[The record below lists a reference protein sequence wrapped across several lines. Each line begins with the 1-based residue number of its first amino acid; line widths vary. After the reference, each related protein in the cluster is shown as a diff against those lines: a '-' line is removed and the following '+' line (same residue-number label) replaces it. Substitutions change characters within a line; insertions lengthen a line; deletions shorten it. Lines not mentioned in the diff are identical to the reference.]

1 MLSPEKKKD
10 IREVVSILLRMD
22 KTGMAI
28 MKSNANV
35 LISRQDL
42 EEIKTQNVVTQKGD
56 KQMQTITIKIDVDRN
71 SILGQ
76 LDEIERLARKLLY
89 ETESVRN
96 QLGGKV
102 TEERSEK

>member
-42 EEIKTQNVVTQKGD
+42 EEIKTQNIVT
-56 KQMQTITIKIDVDRN
+56 
-71 SILGQ
+71 
-76 LDEIERLARKLLY
+76 
-89 ETESVRN
+89 
-96 QLGGKV
+96 
-102 TEERSEK
+102 

>member
-1 MLSPEKKKD
+1 
-10 IREVVSILLRMD
+10 
-22 KTGMAI
+22 
-28 MKSNANV
+28 
-35 LISRQDL
+35 
-42 EEIKTQNVVTQKGD
+42 
-56 KQMQTITIKIDVDRN
+56 MQTITIKIDVDRN